1 MISAIPGATTERNR
15 HRCKVS
21 VVMPVYNEVAILQP
35 LTEAVRNAVIDQCA
49 ELQIVYVNDG
59 STDGST
65 ELLDELTKQFSEV
78 CVLHLSRNFGH
89 QPAVQAGL
97 EHADGDVVVLMDSD
111 MQDDPNALCLFLAEW
126 EAGSD
131 VVYAQRRN
139 RKESLPKKF
148 LFHSFYRVLNAISDS
163 PIPSDAGNFSL
174 MDRRVV
180 DAMLRLSETDRY
192 LPGIRSWTGFQQT
205 GVPVDRLAR
214 HDDHPRVSLGGLFR
228 LAKTAIFSFSSFPL
242 TVFNGIAAVSGI
254 VCLFCMSF
262 VLYHKA
268 FTGNAIPGWTSLVMI
283 ASFFG
288 ALNALGIG
296 VLGEYVIRI
305 YDQVRQRPL
314 YITQRIEAG
323 KTSVGHAER
332 FVTNPEA
339 ERLLDDVAM
348 QQANTKRSPAH

>member
-1 MISAIPGATTERNR
+1 MISAIPGAESERNR
-15 HRCKVS
+15 QRCKVS
-21 VVMPVYNEVAILQP
+21 VVMPVFNEVAILKQ
-35 LTEAVRNAVIDQCA
+35 LTVAVRNAVVDECA
-49 ELQIVYVNDG
+49 ELQIIYINDG

-65 ELLDELTKQFSEV
+65 ESLDQLANAFPEV

-97 EHADGDVVVLMDSD
+97 EYADGDVVVLMDSD
-111 MQDDPNALCLFLAEW
+111 MQDDPSALALFLTEW
-126 EAGSD
+126 ESGSD

-148 LFHSFYRVLNAISDS
+148 LFHSFYRVLNSISDS

-180 DAMLRLSETDRY
+180 DAMLRLPETDRY
-192 LPGIRSWTGFQQT
+192 LPGIRSWTGFRQS
-205 GVPVDRLAR
+205 GIPVDRLAR
-214 HDDHPRVSLGGLFR
+214 HDDHPRVSLRGLFR

-242 TVFNGIAAVSGI
+242 TLFNGIAAGSGTLC
-254 VCLFCMSF
+254 VFCMSF
-262 VLYHKA
+262 VLYHRL
-268 FTGNAIPGWTSLVMI
+268 FTGDAIPGWTSIVMI

-323 KTSVGHAER
+323 KSGEDQPGR
-332 FVTNPEA
+332 YVTNPQA
-339 ERLLDDVAM
+339 ERLMDDVARE
-348 QQANTKRSPAH
+348 QVETKIPTKL